1 MDLMRMVFKPELKGV
16 GKKRSNG
23 ILATIFEKYDTD
35 GNSELSPKELSAFF
49 VDLSR
54 NLLKNAHMSRS
65 DKAVIERR
73 IETFADSAAEAAFE
87 EMDLDNSGG
96 ISVDELIPAIKSGT
110 FPRIIASAMGLDP
123 SKVKAREEGPVDPLL
138 ALTTAK
144 LKGLKVPNTIPEN
157 LAAEDEAHERSTHV
171 NAGALNASMAG
182 SGSRFGSTVSR
193 ISRSWATRG
202 TGTIVG
208 WWRRRRRVP
217 HVHRRRKRRRRCGR
231 QHCER

>member
-1 MDLMRMVFKPELKGV
+1 M
-16 GKKRSNG
+16 
-23 ILATIFEKYDTD
+23 
-35 GNSELSPKELSAFF
+35 
-49 VDLSR
+49 
-54 NLLKNAHMSRS
+54 
-65 DKAVIERR
+65 
-73 IETFADSAAEAAFE
+73 
-87 EMDLDNSGG
+87 
-96 ISVDELIPAIKSGT
+96 DELIPAIKSGT

-193 ISRSWATRG
+193 NIP
-202 TGTIVG
+202 IVG
-208 WWRRRRRVP
+208 DA
-217 HVHRRRKRRRRCGR
+217 GR
-231 QHCER
+231 LAQSLGGGVDGDESLTYSAAASGASAAGGSIASGDVSRQLLKKKAEPRPNPVVFTCELLNYVDKPWSPATTPPCR